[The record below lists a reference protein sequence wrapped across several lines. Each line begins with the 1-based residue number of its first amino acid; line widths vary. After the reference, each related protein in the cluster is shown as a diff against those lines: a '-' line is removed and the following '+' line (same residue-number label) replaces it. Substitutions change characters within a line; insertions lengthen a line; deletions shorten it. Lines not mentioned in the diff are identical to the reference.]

1 MPRGSRHEL
10 TGTLLAH
17 GRLLILCIDDG
28 GEGRLD
34 APACAWSLVGR
45 RVTVTGTRD
54 DFDLLAVSN
63 MEVCSTKVR

>member
-10 TGTLLAH
+10 AGMLLAH
-17 GRLLILCIDDG
+17 GRSLVLRVDDG
-28 GEGRLD
+28 GEWRLD
-34 APACAWSLVGR
+34 APARAWSLVGR